1 MGVGARG
8 ILKAL
13 TSSQEN
19 SQKAG
24 LGPAGEQRQGL
35 PGRHQFHVS
44 WMSALPWSGFLPSA
58 GTELITQRNELRADL
73 S

>member
-13 TSSQEN
+13 TSSQGN

-24 LGPAGEQRQGL
+24 LGPAGEAGL
-35 PGRHQFHVS
+35 ARKASVPHELDECIAME
-44 WMSALPWSGFLPSA
+44 WLLALS
-58 GTELITQRNELRADL
+58 RDRADHPEERAQ